1 MGKKG
6 VMITSEDVRGYY
18 LVCRGAGG
26 RTEADY
32 EAAVPELENA
42 LVLRDEPLRLMIVL
56 EDFRGWD
63 IAALWEDLK
72 FDARHSGDFGR
83 IAVLGESKLE
93 EWGAALS
100 KPFLGSE
107 IRYFDINERSEE
119 HTSELQSL
127 MRISYAVFCWQKK

>member
-1 MGKKG
+1 
-6 VMITSEDVRGYY
+6 MIAIEHDRDNY
-18 LVCRGAGG
+18 LVCRVSG
-26 RTEADY
+26 RLTEADY
-32 EAAVPELENA
+32 EAAVPEIENA

-72 FDARHSGDFGR
+72 FDVRHSGDFGR

-107 IRYFDINERSEE
+107 IRYFDIKERPAARAWLSEGRSPQPA
-119 HTSELQSL
+119 T
-127 MRISYAVFCWQKK
+127 

>member
-1 MGKKG
+1 
-6 VMITSEDVRGYY
+6 MITIEHDRDNY
-18 LVCRGAGG
+18 LVCRVSG
-26 RTEADY
+26 RLTEADY
-32 EAAVPELENA
+32 EAAVPEIENA

-72 FDARHSGDFGR
+72 FDVRHGGDFGR

-107 IRYFDINERSEE
+107 IRYFDINERPAARAWLSEGRSPQPA
-119 HTSELQSL
+119 T
-127 MRISYAVFCWQKK
+127 

>member
-1 MGKKG
+1 
-6 VMITSEDVRGYY
+6 
-18 LVCRGAGG
+18 
-26 RTEADY
+26 
-32 EAAVPELENA
+32 
-42 LVLRDEPLRLMIVL
+42 MIVL

-107 IRYFDINERSEE
+107 IRYFDINERPAARAWRSEGRSPPPATRSEE

-127 MRISYAVFCWQKK
+127 MRISYAVF